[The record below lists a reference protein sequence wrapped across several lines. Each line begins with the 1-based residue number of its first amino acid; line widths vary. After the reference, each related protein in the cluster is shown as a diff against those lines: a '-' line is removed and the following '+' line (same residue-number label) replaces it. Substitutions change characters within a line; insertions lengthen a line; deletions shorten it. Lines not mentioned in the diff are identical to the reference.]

1 MAFRLNHP
9 VVCLLACLPSL
20 WSVADSGNLLVVPVD
35 GSHWLNIRTLIQE
48 LGRRGHSIVVVA
60 PAVNMNISP
69 GPHYTTKL
77 YPVPYNQSDIQ
88 AVKPHVLVKQTFY
101 NTVTTTFKKVNKL
114 KHFLLVT
121 CESLLYNTG
130 LMRELAESAFDALL
144 TDPFTSCGAIVAE
157 SLSLPSVH
165 ILRGLP
171 CGLDYTSAQCPRPVS
186 YVPRMF
192 TGNSD
197 RMNFLQR
204 TANFLMSVTEPLLC
218 YLIYSPFDELAARF
232 LQKEVTVKELL
243 SRGAIWLLR
252 FDFVFEYPRPLMPNM
267 ILVGGMNCKD
277 RKPLPEELEE
287 FMNSSGEY
295 GAVIFSLGSMVSDVP
310 IETADQIAEALG
322 QIPQKVL
329 WRHTGVKPSTL
340 APNTKLM
347 KWMPQNDLLRH
358 PKTRAFI
365 SHGGMHGI
373 YEAICAGVPMVLVPL
388 FADQLEN
395 VLRIK
400 NQNAGILI
408 DLKNMSSRDLVEAL
422 NTVINDTRYK
432 ENMMRLSSLHKD
444 QPVKPLDLSVHWVE
458 FVMKH
463 KGAEHLRPAAHEL
476 NWIQYNC
483 LDVIGFLL
491 AIVLVSFYLMIKC
504 CTVCYRCLGR
514 TKKQE
519 KKKSD

>member
-267 ILVGGMNCKD
+267 ILVGGMNCKK
-277 RKPLPEELEE
+277 RNPLPQEFEE
-287 FMNSSGEY
+287 FVNSSGDP
-295 GAVIFSLGSMVSDVP
+295 GVLLFSLGSMVSDLPVE
-310 IETADQIAEALG
+310 ISNGIAAALG

-329 WRHTGVKPSTL
+329 WRHTGEKPSTL
-340 APNTKLM
+340 APNTKLID
-347 KWMPQNDLLRH
+347 WMPQNDLLGH
-358 PKTRAFI
+358 PKIRAFI
-365 SHGGMHGI
+365 SHGGINGI
-373 YEAICAGVPMVLVPL
+373 YEAICNGVPMVMVPL
-388 FADQLEN
+388 FGDQPDN
-395 VLRIK
+395 VAHIVDRG
-400 NQNAGILI
+400 AGVALNIHQ
-408 DLKNMSSRDLVEAL
+408 MSSDDLLDAINV
-422 NTVINDTRYK
+422 VVNDTRYK